1 MPYFAYIDHLTCET
15 HAIKI
20 TSSYPFFIL
29 VHKETIM
36 KLNAPKQ
43 VTFIIA
49 VVLFI
54 VALIAELGSVAA
66 LAVVMP
72 WLWIVAF
79 VLLAL
84 GVLLKD
90 F

>member
-1 MPYFAYIDHLTCET
+1 
-15 HAIKI
+15 
-20 TSSYPFFIL
+20 
-29 VHKETIM
+29 M
-36 KLNAPKQ
+36 KLSAPTNI
-43 VTFIIA
+43 VFLIA
-49 VVLFI
+49 VVLF
-54 VALIAELGSVAA
+54 VLALLAQFGTISGLAA
-66 LAVVMP
+66 VMP

>member
-1 MPYFAYIDHLTCET
+1 
-15 HAIKI
+15 
-20 TSSYPFFIL
+20 
-29 VHKETIM
+29 M
-36 KLNAPKQ
+36 KLSAPTNL
-43 VTFIIA
+43 VFLVA
-49 VVLFI
+49 VVLF
-54 VALIAELGSVAA
+54 VLALLAQFGLVSA
-66 LAVVMP
+66 LAAAMP

>member
-1 MPYFAYIDHLTCET
+1 
-15 HAIKI
+15 
-20 TSSYPFFIL
+20 
-29 VHKETIM
+29 M

>member
-1 MPYFAYIDHLTCET
+1 LTHESSHPYFIGSQGDYYET
-15 HAIKI
+15 KRTKTNYLYHCCI
-20 TSSYPFFIL
+20 
-29 VHKETIM
+29 
-36 KLNAPKQ
+36 
-43 VTFIIA
+43 
-49 VVLFI
+49 LFI

-84 GVLLKD
+84 GVMLKD